1 MAKTI
6 KVKMTTTELG
16 NVLALINFWE
26 KDPALYSLLEIL
38 ETPPED
44 LTVDQEIVLLKV
56 SGGITYDLWKKF
68 CKESGMQ
75 IPFPGY

>member
-6 KVKMTTTELG
+6 KVKMTTGELG

-26 KDPALYSLLEIL
+26 KDPALNGLLEIL

-44 LTVDQEIVLLKV
+44 SAVDPDIVLLKV

-68 CKESGMQ
+68 CQESRMQ